1 MIEEVLDLID
11 AGQRK
16 VLLTRVSI
24 GEADHE
30 LLAAVSGIDDSS
42 ALAQIRLVDRSGD

>member
-16 VLLTRVSI
+16 VLHTRVSI

-30 LLAAVSGIDDSS
+30 LLATVSGIDDSS